1 MVDGQTIRQDQDKLP
16 HHRVSVITPARNA
29 ADVIERVVGSVARQS
44 VEALEHIVIDD
55 GSTDDTLAIVRSLR
69 SRFAGLQVIAQPKR
83 GAAQARNAGIEV
95 ARGRYIAFLDAD
107 DEWLPDKLERQI
119 GFMEETGT
127 VFSYGDYWR
136 CRGADEDRR
145 KRVRG
150 PATLT
155 YSDLLRGCPIGCLT
169 VAYNQE
175 ALGKVY
181 MPDVPRGHD
190 WGLWLSLTRS
200 GETARRYPGVAA
212 VYHVQSRSLSRNKLY
227 KACDIYRIYRE
238 QEELGVVRSLV
249 YLAEHG
255 FRSVF

>member
-1 MVDGQTIRQDQDKLP
+1 MSVERADQEGVGALADL
-16 HHRVSVITPARNA
+16 VSVVTPAFNA
-29 ADVIERVVGSVARQS
+29 AASIERVVRSVAAQS
-44 VEALEHIVIDD
+44 VPVLEHIVVDD
-55 GSTDDTLAIVRSLR
+55 GSSDGTMGELGRLKHQ
-69 SRFAGLQVIAQPKR
+69 FPHLQVISLPRR
-83 GAAQARNAGIEV
+83 GAARARNAGIEM
-95 ARGRYIAFLDAD
+95 AQGRYIAFLDAD

-136 CRGADEDRR
+136 CRGADEARR

-175 ALGKVY
+175 TMGKMY

-190 WGLWLSLTRS
+190 WGLWLKLTRD
-200 GETARRYPGVAA
+200 GEPARRYPGVAA
-212 VYHVQSRSLSRNKLY
+212 IYHVQSRSLSRNKLG

-238 QEELGVVRSLV
+238 QEGIGILSSLR

-255 FRSVF
+255 FRSFF